1 MQNPQL
7 WINFSP
13 YAVQLLGELALLIPV
28 FDEFHDRFKG
38 AAFAS
43 LEASRVVNY

>member
-7 WINFSP
+7 RINCSP

-28 FDEFHDRFKG
+28 FDEFHDRFKS
-38 AAFAS
+38 ATFAS